1 MNSSCESEITFY
13 PETCQYATFNASMR
27 ALIDNRFE
35 GCKGKESCSVAIPR
49 DRLPRDRC
57 GELGSSVPRNQSIYF
72 VQAACKSDEIDLFL
86 LKKYYLK
93 KEVVALV
100 VILVDAGICLM
111 LFLLF

>member
-1 MNSSCESEITFY
+1 MNSSCDSEIFFF
-13 PETCQYATFNASMR
+13 PEKCQYAKFNASMQ
-27 ALIDNRFE
+27 ALIDKRFE

-57 GELGSSVPRNQSIYF
+57 GELGSTVPRNQSIYF
-72 VQAACKSDEIDLFL
+72 IQAACKSDEIDLFL
-86 LKKYYLK
+86 LNKYYLK

-111 LFLLF
+111 LYLLF

>member
-1 MNSSCESEITFY
+1 M
-13 PETCQYATFNASMR
+13 
-27 ALIDNRFE
+27 
-35 GCKGKESCSVAIPR
+35 
-49 DRLPRDRC
+49 
-57 GELGSSVPRNQSIYF
+57 GSSVPRNQSIYF